1 MGVPSASMR
10 FFWEAP
16 YSLGVCVH
24 SNPVPSLW
32 AVESTNN
39 HDRTWQNGSR
49 RRRRKRRRGKIPSD
63 LNLCLRIR
71 NISMPF
77 GWCFWHEMELLHPG
91 LHGRNTCCILAAPE
105 GWQRLTHHHVPIWCT
120 VHHLFWDIV
129 FASRRISSPVFQKK
143 TLRSSRFFRY
153 LLLLVPFFDVFIPAY
168 PLSDSHVL
176 SCHFYCFPFFLV
188 LRFPIVPYTFF
199 EACFFGDSFF
209 FHLPSPSLLLSPPRV
224 PPSPFLCDSCLSL
237 SIRVF
242 VEPEG
247 SVPMNAEKIFTQVVV
262 VVAAFYVKTRRIS
275 CPSHCL
281 SRFPVP
287 CSEFRIFDNKWHR
300 LGHWHHRRDKGPE
313 ILRVLQKNRAAQ
325 EIPEIPPTELIGL
338 WETNPTQSTPVA
350 QTFNFERSSCPFSGN

>member
-1 MGVPSASMR
+1 MVFLAWNGAPASWPSR
-10 FFWEAP
+10 P
-16 YSLGVCVH
+16 QH
-24 SNPVPSLW
+24 
-32 AVESTNN
+32 
-39 HDRTWQNGSR
+39 
-49 RRRRKRRRGKIPSD
+49 
-63 LNLCLRIR
+63 
-71 NISMPF
+71 
-77 GWCFWHEMELLHPG
+77 LLHPSG
-91 LHGRNTCCILAAPE
+91 TG
-105 GWQRLTHHHVPIWCT
+105 RLTAVDTSCSYL
-120 VHHLFWDIV
+120 VHG
-129 FASRRISSPVFQKK
+129 SSPFLRHRFCEPADFFPCFPKK

-209 FHLPSPSLLLSPPRV
+209 FISLLPPYFFPLPVFRL
-224 PPSPFLCDSCLSL
+224 PPLCDSCLSL

-325 EIPEIPPTELIGL
+325 EIPG
-338 WETNPTQSTPVA
+338 NPSNWAHWSLGNKSNQSTPVA